1 MTSIIPPFQQF
12 CDLARA
18 ANPSFPQAVAD
29 ANLHAAKAV
38 LGTIRFKGLPKTF
51 ITRMIAGVLASGRLE
66 LVDAFQQFW
75 VARRHERDV
84 WAEDTLRAQKG
95 TPYYDLHDRDEA
107 PGSFRIKPM
116 WGGTP
121 HPDAARFWV
130 MIRDD
135 LGGCVYRALFTIYQ
149 EFRVINHMEC
159 QAPQHEAML
168 RSLLLVPGPWTDPA
182 AELLLQKKHPI
193 VQIGC
198 EMMNTQT
205 YVLPAWAQEAIH
217 AKLQESPTYAGA
229 MIEAYARQRSYG
241 ALAVLRALAPT
252 GVAVSALFQHGVA
265 SHTYPSAHAATT
277 KVLDLPDP
285 AYLRAILGDKE
296 GVQKAGARVKASI
309 THKAK
314 AKSTQRGPHNAN
326 TPEALAKRAARAAKK
341 AALAQASA

>member
-38 LGTIRFKGLPKTF
+38 LGTIRFKRLSKIF
-51 ITRMIAGVLASGRLE
+51 ITRMIASVLASGRLE

-84 WAEDTLRAQKG
+84 WAEDTLRAQKR
-95 TPYYDLHDRDEA
+95 TPYYDLHDRDEP

-121 HPDAARFWV
+121 HPDAARFWMV
-130 MIRDD
+130 IRDD
-135 LGGCVYRALFTIYQ
+135 LAGCLYQGLFTMHQ
-149 EFRVINHMEC
+149 EFRTINHMEC

-168 RSLLLVPGPWTDPA
+168 RSLLLIPGPWVEPH
-182 AELLLQKKHPI
+182 AESLIQKGHPI
-193 VQIGC
+193 AQIGRS
-198 EMMNTQT
+198 MMIPQN
-205 YVLPAWAQEAIH
+205 YGLAVPPQEAIH
-217 AKLQESPTYAGA
+217 AKLQESPAYANA
-229 MIEAYARQRSYG
+229 MIEAYAHQRSYG
-241 ALAVLRALAPT
+241 SLAVLRAYSPT
-252 GVAVSALFQHGVA
+252 GVVISALFQHGVA
-265 SHTYPSAHAATT
+265 GYTYPSAHATTT
-277 KVLDLPDP
+277 KVLNLPDP
-285 AYLRAILGDKE
+285 AYLRTILGNKE

-309 THKAK
+309 TRE
-314 AKSTQRGPHNAN
+314 AKSKSNQRGPHNAH

-341 AALAQASA
+341 AALAQACA